1 MRSSIS
7 HLWHTVRRLVKSPPG
22 FTITAILILGLGIGG
37 NTAIYSVIEAVLL
50 KPLPYPHP
58 EQLVQIYQSF
68 RSFDRLPLDYPDYVD
83 LKAGQHAFQ
92 EMAISLSDDFTLT
105 GHGNPELI
113 SGTYVSGTFFQL
125 FGRPMLLGRPIEVTD
140 DRPNAQ
146 HVVIVSEHFW
156 RTMFHGDPNVIGSS
170 LALNGSSFQV
180 IGVTPAVASESGRID
195 LYVPLNQSRFYGTID
210 MTQRGNHDYACFGR
224 LEEGATLEAAKAEL
238 EVIQQN
244 LASRYRDD
252 QGFGV
257 RAVSYLDT
265 VIGGYSGLLWL
276 VEAAVACLLLIT
288 CANVAA
294 LLLVRAQER
303 AKEMSVRVALGAN
316 RRRLIAQ
323 LLVENSVLAVAGGLL
338 GLAAA
343 AWSLEGIRTLAPDE
357 FARFQEVHLD
367 AAALIFVLVITLFT
381 ATLSGLF
388 PALVSSR
395 TNLASALKV
404 GGDRGGTAGRARNR
418 GQAILVAGQVALTAI
433 LLVSAGLMARSFQA
447 LQRTPL
453 GFKAVNRLTADLYL
467 TNANYSNQTEYRQF
481 FDNLQERV
489 KTLPDVTAVGLNS
502 ALPFMPSSPAFNL
515 DAFWITGRP
524 EPPQSQLPAW
534 QVQFISPDYFR
545 SVGIPLIRGR
555 TFTKQDGA
563 DKVKVVIIS
572 QSVAQA
578 FFPGQD
584 PIGKQIYDLH
594 DRVGL
599 KQNFYTVVGV
609 AGTVQYDSPESQPTP
624 YQCYYPYAQN
634 TEPNRINFATLVIH
648 TQNNPSL
655 VIEPLRKV
663 VADLDP
669 NLAVSNVGRLE
680 DLVARSFAIRQLTSM
695 VVSAFSAV
703 ALLLAAIGLYGVLS
717 YSVSQK
723 KRELGVRIALGAQ
736 STSILAL
743 VVNQGLSIVG
753 IGLAVGLAAGI
764 ALSGLVAGILYGVS
778 ATDPVSIGLSIL
790 TLGLT
795 ASIACLVPAIRAS
808 RIDPITALRE

>member
-1 MRSSIS
+1 MRSLIS
-7 HLWHTVRRLVKSPPG
+7 HLWHTVRRLVKSPG

-37 NTAIYSVIEAVLL
+37 NSAIYSIIEAVLL
-50 KPLPYPHP
+50 KPLPYSHP
-58 EQLVQIYQSF
+58 EQLVQVYQSF

-83 LKAGQHAFQ
+83 LKAGQHSFR
-92 EMAISLSDDFTLT
+92 EMAISLNDDFTVT

-125 FGRPMLLGRPIEVTD
+125 FGRPLLLGRPIEVTD
-140 DRPNAQ
+140 DRPDAPR
-146 HVVIVSEHFW
+146 VVIVSEHFW
-156 RTMFHGDPNVIGSS
+156 RAMFHGDPNVIGSR

-180 IGVTPAVASESGRID
+180 IGVTPSVASESARID

-224 LEEGATLEAAKAEL
+224 LKEGATLEAAKAEL
-238 EVIQQN
+238 GVIQQN
-244 LASRYRDD
+244 LATRYSED

-265 VIGGYSGLLWL
+265 VVGSYSGSLWL

-288 CANVAA
+288 CANVAT

-303 AKEMSVRVALGAN
+303 AREMSVRAALGAN
-316 RRRLIAQ
+316 RKRLIAQ
-323 LLVENSVLAVAGGLL
+323 LLIENSVLAVAGGLI
-338 GLAAA
+338 GLTAA
-343 AWSLEGIRTLAPDE
+343 AWSVQAIRTLAPDE
-357 FARFQEVHLD
+357 LARFREVHLD
-367 AAALIFVLVITLFT
+367 AGALIFVLVITLAT
-381 ATLSGLF
+381 AVLSGLF
-388 PALVSSR
+388 PALVNSR
-395 TNLASALKV
+395 TNLASALKQ
-404 GGDRGGTAGRARNR
+404 GGERGGTAGRARNR
-418 GQAILVAGQVALTAI
+418 GQAVLVAGQVALTVI

-447 LQRTPL
+447 LQGTPL
-453 GFKAVNRLTADLYL
+453 GFEAVNRLTADLYL
-467 TNANYSNQTEYRQF
+467 TNANYSNQGEYRQF
-481 FDNLQERV
+481 FASLLDRT
-489 KTLPDVTAVGLNS
+489 KALPGVTSVGLNS
-502 ALPFMPSSPAFNL
+502 ALPFIPSSPASNL
-515 DAFWITGRP
+515 DNFWIAGQP

-545 SVGIPLIRGR
+545 SMGVPLIRGR
-555 TFTKQDGA
+555 AFTNQDGPEKE
-563 DKVKVVIIS
+563 KVMIIS

-578 FFPGQD
+578 FFPDQD
-584 PIGKQIYDLH
+584 PIGKQIYDFH

-599 KQNFYTVVGV
+599 KRNVYTIVGV
-609 AGTVQYDSPESQPTP
+609 AGSVQYDNPEAQPTP

-648 TQNNPSL
+648 TGNSPRL

-680 DLVARSFAIRQLTSM
+680 DLVAKSFAIRQLAS
-695 VVSAFSAV
+695 VVVGAFSAV

-736 STSILAL
+736 STTILAL
-743 VVNQGLSIVG
+743 VVSQGLRIVG
-753 IGLAVGLAAGI
+753 IGLTIGLATGI

-790 TLGLT
+790 TLALT
-795 ASIACLVPAIRAS
+795 AFIACLLPAIRAS

>member
-1 MRSSIS
+1 MRSLIS
-7 HLWHTVRRLVKSPPG
+7 HLRHTIRRLVKSPG
-22 FTITAILILGLGIGG
+22 FTVTAILILGLGIGG
-37 NTAIYSVIEAVLL
+37 NTTIYSVIEAVLL

-58 EQLVQIYQSF
+58 EQLVRVHQSF
-68 RSFDRLPLDYPDYVD
+68 RNFDRLPVDYPDYVD
-83 LKAGQHAFQ
+83 LKAGQHSFQ
-92 EMAISLSDDFTLT
+92 EMALSLNDDFTLT
-105 GHGNPELI
+105 GRGNPELV

-125 FGRPMLLGRPIEVTD
+125 FGRPILVGRAIEVTD
-140 DRPNAQ
+140 DRPDAPG
-146 HVVIVSEHFW
+146 VVVVSEHFW
-156 RTMFHGDPNVIGSS
+156 RTMFHGDPNMIGSN
-170 LALNGSSFQV
+170 LALNGSSFRV
-180 IGVTPAVASESGRID
+180 IGVTRPVASESGRID
-195 LYVPLNQSRFYGTID
+195 LYVPLNQSRFYGTLE
-210 MTQRGNHDYACFGR
+210 MTQRLNHDYACFGR
-224 LEEGATLEAAKAEL
+224 LKEGATLEAAKAEL

-244 LASRYRDD
+244 LVSRYRED
-252 QGFGV
+252 QGFGI

-265 VIGGYSGLLWL
+265 VIGSYSGSLWL

-288 CANVAA
+288 CANVAT

-303 AKEMSVRVALGAN
+303 AREMSVRAALGAN

-323 LLVENSVLAVAGGLL
+323 LLIENSVLAVAGGLI
-338 GLAAA
+338 GVAAA
-343 AWSLEGIRTLAPDE
+343 AWSLHAIGTLAPDE

-367 AAALIFVLVITLFT
+367 AGALIFVLLITLVT
-381 ATLSGLF
+381 AVLSGLF
-388 PALVSSR
+388 PALINSR
-395 TNLASALKV
+395 TNLASALKQ
-404 GGDRGGTAGRARNR
+404 GGERGGTAGRARNR
-418 GQAILVAGQVALTAI
+418 GQAVLVAGQVALTAI
-433 LLVSAGLMARSFQA
+433 LLVGAGLMARSFQA

-453 GFKAVNRLTADLYL
+453 GFEADNRLTADLYL
-467 TNANYSNQTEYRQF
+467 TNANYSNQSDYRQF
-481 FDNLQERV
+481 FDNLLERA
-489 KTLPDVTAVGLNS
+489 KTLPGVTSVGLSS
-502 ALPFMPSSPAFNL
+502 ALPFMPSSPASNL
-515 DAFWITGRP
+515 DGFWIAGQP

-534 QVQFISPDYFR
+534 QIQFISPDYFR
-545 SVGIPLIRGR
+545 SMGVPLIRGR
-555 TFTKQDGA
+555 TFTNQDGPENE
-563 DKVKVVIIS
+563 KVVIIS

-584 PIGKQIYDLH
+584 AIGKQIYDFH

-609 AGTVQYDSPESQPTP
+609 VGSVQYDNPESQPTP

-648 TQNNPSL
+648 TENNPVL

-669 NLAVSNVGRLE
+669 NLAVSNVGRME
-680 DLVARSFAIRQLTSM
+680 DLLARSFAIRQAASV

-736 STSILAL
+736 TTSILVL
-743 VVNQGLSIVG
+743 VVNQGLRIVG
-753 IGLAVGLAAGI
+753 IGLLIGLATGI

-778 ATDPVSIGLSIL
+778 ANDPASIGLSIVA
-790 TLGLT
+790 LGLT
-795 ASIACLVPAIRAS
+795 AFAACLLPALRAS